1 MNEPVK
7 DPGYRYTF
15 SEGASLDAIEASLV
29 LSVLATESVFGR
41 SRVRLEGRFA
51 LDRRSRT
58 CTVQA
63 GTEVGEH
70 IARVFTGF
78 LSQEIDERAFRVERV
93 STSGALDSPRRCLD
107 A

>member
-1 MNEPVK
+1 MK

-15 SEGASLDAIEASLV
+15 YEGASIEAIEDSLV
-29 LSVLATESVFGR
+29 LAVLATESVFGR
-41 SRVRLEGRFA
+41 ARVRLEGRFA
-51 LDRRSRT
+51 LDREVCT

-78 LSQEIDERAFRVERV
+78 LSQELEERAFRVERV
-93 STSGALDSPRRCLD
+93 STSGELDPPRRCLD